1 MALNYGLVHQDEANR
16 PDDPEAQLNSAE
28 WNKAHIVNKQL
39 DITPT
44 DTVPAAP
51 ATGFR
56 EFWIDSGVTPNR
68 RIYHG
73 LILADG
79 TEIPIYDV
87 LV

>member
-1 MALNYGLVHQDEANR
+1 MALNDGLVHQDEAVQ
-16 PDDPEAQLNSAE
+16 PDDPGSQINSPE
-28 WNKAHIVNKQL
+28 WNKAHIVNKYI
-39 DITPT
+39 DITT
-44 DTVPAAP
+44 AGTIPAAP

-56 EFWIDSGVTPNR
+56 EFWIDSGVTPDR

-87 LV
+87 LI